1 VLSCPKP
8 EQQSRFRNSAS
19 AIFRVLV
26 GPDEKVRTTVV
37 PEHLVPDTSALS
49 IYFFWMIGYRR
60 RVMISNQSI
69 LWLWFGLRYAFC
81 VIFIDLS
88 GTNRFKQS
96 QKRAPPNLV
105 GGSFLPSS
113 LNIARVFRHRFF
125 FIFFTALSL
134 GDAVNIDGFSALNCV
149 CLLDTKDGKRTP
161 SLAQDQIPGTAR
173 ASPIILDMCLPLYY
187 QFPISGG
194 WKKKSPTKTR

>member
-1 VLSCPKP
+1 MQYSVFWWVLMK
-8 EQQSRFRNSAS
+8 RYA
-19 AIFRVLV
+19 L
-26 GPDEKVRTTVV
+26 V

-113 LNIARVFRHRFF
+113 LNIARVFRHRIF
-125 FIFFTALSL
+125 FIFFTALL
-134 GDAVNIDGFSALNCV
+134 GGCGEYRWFLSTELR
-149 CLLDTKDGKRTP
+149 LFTG
-161 SLAQDQIPGTAR
+161 
-173 ASPIILDMCLPLYY
+173 Y
-187 QFPISGG
+187 QG
-194 WKKKSPTKTR
+194 W